1 MPTDYVS
8 DYEQVT
14 GKKIP
19 SPENVSDVKTKI
31 ISAPVVEVTPVTVAE
46 VK

>member
-19 SPENVSDVKTKI
+19 SPENVSNIKTKI
-31 ISAPVVEVTPVTVAE
+31 ISAPAVEVAPATIAE